1 MKNRDKILDYFDNVA
16 DGTIVSANDMY
27 EHGFERMNQEA
38 FFRAVERLSDEGEI
52 IRVGRG
58 MYIKKTDAQGDI
70 TELLLNYFFGEDNSS
85 GMFTGIHLYN
95 KYSLTN
101 VKSDNISLYS
111 NVCKQSVCHIGN
123 IEVKRPA
130 VELDFDNTRI
140 IEAMEI
146 FQNYFEIPELDK
158 TKFARYAKQF
168 ARGYDDEAAVTVLR
182 SMTYKKRS
190 IAFMKKVLD
199 TYKVPNTL
207 SQFLSNAS
215 HYKVPTFNKLAR

>member
-1 MKNRDKILDYFDNVA
+1 MLENRKIHVWSYNVETVLAEKFDIGLKIAVSLSEYYFN
-16 DGTIVSANDMY
+16 
-27 EHGFERMNQEA
+27 
-38 FFRAVERLSDEGEI
+38 
-52 IRVGRG
+52 
-58 MYIKKTDAQGDI
+58 
-70 TELLLNYFFGEDNSS
+70 
-85 GMFTGIHLYN
+85 
-95 KYSLTN
+95 
-101 VKSDNISLYS
+101 
-111 NVCKQSVCHIGN
+111 
-123 IEVKRPA
+123 
-130 VELDFDNTRI
+130 NTRI

-168 ARGYDDEAAVTVLR
+168 ARGYDDGAAVTVLR
-182 SMTYKKRS
+182 SMKYKKRS

>member
-16 DGTIVSANDMY
+16 DGTVVSANDMY

-58 MYIKKTDAQGDI
+58 MYIKKSDAQGDI

-111 NVCKQSVCHIGN
+111 NVCKQS
-123 IEVKRPA
+123 
-130 VELDFDNTRI
+130 
-140 IEAMEI
+140 
-146 FQNYFEIPELDK
+146 
-158 TKFARYAKQF
+158 ARYAKQF

-182 SMTYKKRS
+182 SMKYKKRS

>member
-16 DGTIVSANDMY
+16 DGTVVSANDMY

-58 MYIKKTDAQGDI
+58 MYIKKSDAQGDI

-111 NVCKQSVCHIGN
+111 LSLIHIS
-123 IEVKRPA
+123 EP
-130 VELDFDNTRI
+130 TR
-140 IEAMEI
+140 
-146 FQNYFEIPELDK
+146 
-158 TKFARYAKQF
+158 R
-168 ARGYDDEAAVTVLR
+168 
-182 SMTYKKRS
+182 
-190 IAFMKKVLD
+190 
-199 TYKVPNTL
+199 
-207 SQFLSNAS
+207 
-215 HYKVPTFNKLAR
+215 

>member
-58 MYIKKTDAQGDI
+58 MYIKKSDAQGDI

-123 IEVKRPA
+123 IEVEKTCSRTCILIIQ
-130 VELDFDNTRI
+130 ELLRQWRYSRI
-140 IEAMEI
+140 ILTFLNLI
-146 FQNYFEIPELDK
+146 K
-158 TKFARYAKQF
+158 
-168 ARGYDDEAAVTVLR
+168 
-182 SMTYKKRS
+182 
-190 IAFMKKVLD
+190 
-199 TYKVPNTL
+199 L
-207 SQFLSNAS
+207 SLQDMQSSLQG
-215 HYKVPTFNKLAR
+215 VMMMRPR

>member
-1 MKNRDKILDYFDNVA
+1 
-16 DGTIVSANDMY
+16 
-27 EHGFERMNQEA
+27 
-38 FFRAVERLSDEGEI
+38 
-52 IRVGRG
+52 
-58 MYIKKTDAQGDI
+58 
-70 TELLLNYFFGEDNSS
+70 
-85 GMFTGIHLYN
+85 MFTGIHLYN

-146 FQNYFEIPELDK
+146 FQNYFNIPELDK

-168 ARGYDDEAAVTVLR
+168 ASGYDDGAAVTVLR
-182 SMTYKKRS
+182 SMKYKKRS

>member
-58 MYIKKTDAQGDI
+58 MYIKKSDAQGDI

-130 VELDFDNTRI
+130 V
-140 IEAMEI
+140 
-146 FQNYFEIPELDK
+146 
-158 TKFARYAKQF
+158 
-168 ARGYDDEAAVTVLR
+168 
-182 SMTYKKRS
+182 
-190 IAFMKKVLD
+190 
-199 TYKVPNTL
+199 
-207 SQFLSNAS
+207 
-215 HYKVPTFNKLAR
+215 

>member
-58 MYIKKTDAQGDI
+58 MYIKKSDAQGDI

-130 VELDFDNTRI
+130 VELDLIIQELLKQWKYSRI
-140 IEAMEI
+140 ILI
-146 FQNYFEIPELDK
+146 FQNLIKPSLQDM
-158 TKFARYAKQF
+158 QSSLQ
-168 ARGYDDEAAVTVLR
+168 GD
-182 SMTYKKRS
+182 MM
-190 IAFMKKVLD
+190 MKL
-199 TYKVPNTL
+199 L
-207 SQFLSNAS
+207 
-215 HYKVPTFNKLAR
+215 

>member
-58 MYIKKTDAQGDI
+58 MYIKKSDAQGDI

-95 KYSLTN
+95 KYSL
-101 VKSDNISLYS
+101 
-111 NVCKQSVCHIGN
+111 N

-146 FQNYFEIPELDK
+146 FQNYFDIPELDK

-182 SMTYKKRS
+182 SMKYKKRS

>member
-58 MYIKKTDAQGDI
+58 MYIKKSDAQGDI

-146 FQNYFEIPELDK
+146 FQNYFNIPELDK

-168 ARGYDDEAAVTVLR
+168 ARGSCSRGAFIR
-182 SMTYKKRS
+182 SS
-190 IAFMKKVLD
+190 C
-199 TYKVPNTL
+199 
-207 SQFLSNAS
+207 
-215 HYKVPTFNKLAR
+215 

>member
-27 EHGFERMNQEA
+27 EHGFVRMNQEA

-58 MYIKKTDAQGDI
+58 MYIKKSDAQGDI

-101 VKSDNISLYS
+101 VKSDSISLYS

-130 VELDFDNTRI
+130 VELDLIIRELLRQWRYSRI
-140 IEAMEI
+140 ILTFLNLIKLNLQDMQSSLQGGMMMEP
-146 FQNYFEIPELDK
+146 Q
-158 TKFARYAKQF
+158 
-168 ARGYDDEAAVTVLR
+168 
-182 SMTYKKRS
+182 
-190 IAFMKKVLD
+190 
-199 TYKVPNTL
+199 
-207 SQFLSNAS
+207 
-215 HYKVPTFNKLAR
+215 

>member
-58 MYIKKTDAQGDI
+58 MYIKKSDAQGDI

-130 VELDFDNTRI
+130 VELDLIIQELLRQWRYSRI
-140 IEAMEI
+140 ILTFLNLI
-146 FQNYFEIPELDK
+146 K
-158 TKFARYAKQF
+158 
-168 ARGYDDEAAVTVLR
+168 
-182 SMTYKKRS
+182 
-190 IAFMKKVLD
+190 
-199 TYKVPNTL
+199 L
-207 SQFLSNAS
+207 SLQDMQSSLQG
-215 HYKVPTFNKLAR
+215 VMMMRPR

>member
-27 EHGFERMNQEA
+27 EQGFERMNQEA

-58 MYIKKTDAQGDI
+58 MYIKKSDAQGDI

-95 KYSLTN
+95 KYLLTN

-130 VELDFDNTRI
+130 VELDFDNTLLRQWRYSRI
-140 IEAMEI
+140 ILTFLNLI
-146 FQNYFEIPELDK
+146 K
-158 TKFARYAKQF
+158 
-168 ARGYDDEAAVTVLR
+168 
-182 SMTYKKRS
+182 
-190 IAFMKKVLD
+190 
-199 TYKVPNTL
+199 L
-207 SQFLSNAS
+207 SLQDMQSSLQG
-215 HYKVPTFNKLAR
+215 VMMMRPR

>member
-1 MKNRDKILDYFDNVA
+1 M
-16 DGTIVSANDMY
+16 
-27 EHGFERMNQEA
+27 
-38 FFRAVERLSDEGEI
+38 
-52 IRVGRG
+52 
-58 MYIKKTDAQGDI
+58 
-70 TELLLNYFFGEDNSS
+70 
-85 GMFTGIHLYN
+85 
-95 KYSLTN
+95 
-101 VKSDNISLYS
+101 
-111 NVCKQSVCHIGN
+111 CKQSVCHIGN

-146 FQNYFEIPELDK
+146 FQNYLDIPELDK

-182 SMTYKKRS
+182 SMKYKKRS

>member
-1 MKNRDKILDYFDNVA
+1 MKNRDKILDYFGNVA
-16 DGTIVSANDMY
+16 DGTVVSANDMY

-58 MYIKKTDAQGDI
+58 MYIKKSDAQGDI
-70 TELLLNYFFGEDNSS
+70 TELL
-85 GMFTGIHLYN
+85 
-95 KYSLTN
+95 
-101 VKSDNISLYS
+101 LYS

-146 FQNYFEIPELDK
+146 FQNYYDIPELDK

-182 SMTYKKRS
+182 SMKYKKRS

>member
-16 DGTIVSANDMY
+16 DGTVVSANDMY

-58 MYIKKTDAQGDI
+58 MYIKKSDAQGDI
-70 TELLLNYFFGEDNSS
+70 TEILLNYFFGEDNSS

-95 KYSLTN
+95 KYALTN
-101 VKSDNISLYS
+101 VKSEKISLYS

-123 IEVKRPA
+123 IEVKKPA

-146 FQNYFEIPELDK
+146 FPNLIKLSSQDRQNSL
-158 TKFARYAKQF
+158 Q
-168 ARGYDDEAAVTVLR
+168 EAMMMR
-182 SMTYKKRS
+182 R
-190 IAFMKKVLD
+190 
-199 TYKVPNTL
+199 
-207 SQFLSNAS
+207 Q
-215 HYKVPTFNKLAR
+215 